1 MTDFQL
7 LSIKMLLVD
16 ASGESVA
23 SLPVIVQYYDFT
35 SKSWINLY
43 ELPLNAKGGLAITSK
58 RRTGMPTVEAD
69 FFDAILNDKLP
80 PVRVIPA
87 EVYEDLVKQPVIA
100 NSFSF
105 QFNDV
110 TDIFEIQFGNLWLN
124 PVEFITDSSNRFADF
139 IPLTSPFKVAPP
151 ADKSPLPINELYSN
165 IVSEIETATNVSQSS
180 TFKLS
185 NISLKLKA
193 MIQRD
198 GDTVSATLLDPDS
211 SENVNGNAISELVF
225 DITSNQTGDPA
236 IIVTPDVKGLTETAV
251 RRILKSLN
259 LRLNPVYQNKL
270 NTVNGDS
277 FKQSPAAGEKV
288 QANQLITVIFSKHEQ
303 YQ

>member
-1 MTDFQL
+1 MTDFQI

-23 SLPVIVQYYDFT
+23 NLPVIVQYYDFT

-43 ELPLNAKGGLAITSK
+43 ELPLNAKGGLAINSK

-100 NSFSF
+100 NAFSF

-124 PVEFITDSSNRFADF
+124 PVEFIIDSSNRFADF
-139 IPLTSPFKVAPP
+139 IPLTSPFKAAPP
-151 ADKSPLPINELYSN
+151 ADKAPLPINELYSN

-236 IIVTPDVKGLTETAV
+236 IILTPDVKGLTETAV

-270 NTVNGDS
+270 SAVNGDS